1 MMLTTGVFA
10 MKANRR
16 FLYWGLFF
24 IALGV
29 VLTASNLNAIGDAA
43 IADALRLWPLAVIAI
58 GAAIVLRRTRYSM
71 GAWVIAATL
80 PGLALGGA
88 IATAPR
94 FTLECLDGSRP
105 VLIAQGGAFEGTA
118 SVSVKAG
125 CGALSVS
132 TAPGSSWHI
141 QPGPG
146 ADATAIVSATS
157 SSLTIDAG
165 TLGRWGGSP
174 SEPSWDLVLP
184 TSPIDDLAVRVNA
197 TQAKVDLSGADVS
210 HLDVALDLGEMSL
223 VLPGGHDL
231 TGSLDA
237 HLAGLTVCAP
247 PDLGLR
253 IHEGSELGA
262 IKYAG
267 FAQGSGVWQSPGYEL
282 ATSHAELTASVSLG
296 QIEFNPI
303 GGCK

>member
-141 QPGPG
+141 QP
-146 ADATAIVSATS
+146 
-157 SSLTIDAG
+157 
-165 TLGRWGGSP
+165 
-174 SEPSWDLVLP
+174 
-184 TSPIDDLAVRVNA
+184 
-197 TQAKVDLSGADVS
+197 VS